1 MNRLFVTYT
10 YITHNK
16 PITDMDNVQL
26 TSKQKKF
33 LDYIITYREE
43 NQIWPTYREI
53 ADTFNFRSPN
63 SVTQNLQSLLKKGY
77 LVKTD
82 DSEYELHNRYLKK
95 KKQSVYLPE
104 EPTYGGIPIRGIIS
118 AGYLQEAVEANL
130 GSITLQHL
138 FPNLNRIFALRIS
151 GQSMRNTGIF
161 DGDFVLLMDDDINDG
176 DIGAVMYN
184 GETSLKRI
192 YYGPDGLRLEPANE
206 EYRDIHVEPD
216 IFEEVKIIGK
226 YVGHVNKTGIYKTI
240 HSKAS

>member
-1 MNRLFVTYT
+1 
-10 YITHNK
+10 
-16 PITDMDNVQL
+16 MDNVQL

-43 NQIWPTYREI
+43 NEIWPTYREI

-118 AGYLQEAVEANL
+118 AGYLQEAVEVNL

-161 DGDFVLLMDDDINDG
+161 DGDFVLLMDDDIKDG